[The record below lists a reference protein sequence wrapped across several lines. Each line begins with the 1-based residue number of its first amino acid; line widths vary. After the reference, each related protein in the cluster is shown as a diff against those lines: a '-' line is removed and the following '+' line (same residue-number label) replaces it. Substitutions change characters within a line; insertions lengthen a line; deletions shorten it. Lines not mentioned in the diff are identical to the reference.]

1 VPEFEITY
9 AHRWRD
15 IERVEAD
22 ELRRE
27 GNCLVFTT
35 ATVVVDSPRTVV
47 VLRLPL
53 SEVASVRSLP
63 AQ

>member
-9 AHRWRD
+9 AHQWRD
-15 IERVEAD
+15 TEHVEAA
-22 ELRRE
+22 EMHRE
-27 GNCLVFTT
+27 GKCLVFTT

-53 SEVASVRSLP
+53 SEIASVRLIG
-63 AQ
+63 AH